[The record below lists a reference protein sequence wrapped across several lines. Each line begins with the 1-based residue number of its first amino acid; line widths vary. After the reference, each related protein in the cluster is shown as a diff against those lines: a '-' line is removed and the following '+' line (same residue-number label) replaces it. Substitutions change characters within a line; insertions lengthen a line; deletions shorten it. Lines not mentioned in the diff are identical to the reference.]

1 MNENDLER
9 EAARSAIWQLSR
21 RAPTWLLILIVIVA
35 AVLAARGH

>member
-21 RAPTWLLILIVIVA
+21 RAPTWLLIVIVIAA
-35 AVLAARGH
+35 AVLAARGR